1 MCNTDLDKATRLLDK
16 AKGVDQILKDL
27 ASNEDVSSIIH
38 SFSNQHYYQY
48 RLVSSEIKQISREEL

>member
-27 ASNEDVSSIIH
+27 ASNEDTGIVGD
-38 SFSNQHYYQY
+38 
-48 RLVSSEIKQISREEL
+48 